1 MARSASIRRDDEGL
15 SEYTDTLSDRVPQI
29 EADVAALRKQPG
41 DAERIASLFRALHNL
56 KGDAALCHLEVA
68 VRLIHPLESLL
79 DKVRSGKLRF
89 SNVLGEVVLLTVD
102 RLEMTIEALRTGR
115 SLEPLRLNVLVNEL
129 TAISRA
135 SESNAETM
143 ARKLIYQVTGFW
155 PAVTPA
161 PTAVMPAPEVMHDHT
176 QQLNF
181 FRTLALQL
189 ERRSPLFSGRTGRL
203 ADLAQRTNQEAGGLV
218 DALQLEAA
226 IYMHDIGMMFLPDSA
241 WLKPGQLEPAD
252 IEVLHKHPQ
261 YAAGLLECMEVWS
274 GAVEM
279 VRQHHEMPDGSGYPA
294 GLKLE
299 QICHGARL
307 IAILDAFEAVMLKHA
322 QRGHGRSM
330 LRAIAEINAC
340 EGQFDRAWV
349 EPFNRVVR
357 RMIESTPG

>member
-1 MARSASIRRDDEGL
+1 MAQGASIRRDDEGL
-15 SEYTDTLSDRVPQI
+15 GEYRDALSDYVPQI
-29 EADVAALRKQPG
+29 EADVAALRKNPADG
-41 DAERIASLFRALHNL
+41 EKIARLFRALHNL
-56 KGDAALCHLEVA
+56 KGDAALCRLDMA

-89 SNVLGEVVLLTVD
+89 SNVLGEAVLLAVD
-102 RLEMTIEALRTGR
+102 RLEMAVEALLAGR
-115 SLEPLRLNVLVNEL
+115 SLEPLKLGVLTNEL
-129 TAISRA
+129 VAVSRA
-135 SESNAETM
+135 TPAHAENI

-155 PAVTPA
+155 PTATPT
-161 PTAVMPAPEVMHDHT
+161 PTAVMPAPEVMHDRA
-176 QQLNF
+176 QQLAF

-203 ADLAQRTNQEAGGLV
+203 IDLAHKTAREAG
-218 DALQLEAA
+218 DQLDMQQLDAA

-252 IEVLHKHPQ
+252 IEVLHKHPE
-261 YAAGLLECMEVWS
+261 YAAGLLECMGIWG

-279 VRQHHEMPDGSGYPA
+279 VRQHHELPDGTGYPA

-299 QICHGARL
+299 HICQGARL

-340 EGQFDRAWV
+340 EDQFDRAWV

-357 RMIESTPG
+357 RMIESTPS